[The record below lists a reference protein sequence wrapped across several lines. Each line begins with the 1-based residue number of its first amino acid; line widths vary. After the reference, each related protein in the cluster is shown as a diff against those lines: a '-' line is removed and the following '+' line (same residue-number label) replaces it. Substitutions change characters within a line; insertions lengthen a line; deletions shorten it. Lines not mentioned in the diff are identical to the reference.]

1 MKESS
6 NTSRVIRSLLEVIDS
21 TNPEEQ
27 RIITDLWR
35 AVELFKAIEYLE
47 EKRDNL

>member
-6 NTSRVIRSLLEVIDS
+6 NTSRIVRSLKEVIDS
-21 TNPEEQ
+21 MNPEEQ
-27 RIITDLWR
+27 RIIADLWR